1 MEALGDGVHSSGT
14 VDGDDVGDGP
24 PPAAPVAAATGA
36 ALSTLRLPPANSAF
50 LSLRFGALHNVVS
63 MAEQLR
69 KALRARGADGK
80 LINMTAGGDIDTEVF
95 QWIEHCDTF
104 IVFGSSKYG
113 EDTGNQACTCVH
125 KAALVVCFCVA
136 FSLCLSFPS
145 PRADRV
151 CSPARC
157 GAGTTSTSMP
167 SR

>member
-14 VDGDDVGDGP
+14 VDSDDVGDAP
-24 PPAAPVAAATGA
+24 PPAASVAAATGS

-69 KALRARGADGK
+69 NALRARGADGK

-95 QWIEHCDTF
+95 EWIEHCDTF

-125 KAALVVCFCVA
+125 NAALVVPFACRCR
-136 FSLCLSFPS
+136 

-151 CSPARC
+151 SSLARR

>member
-14 VDGDDVGDGP
+14 VDSDDVGGGP
-24 PPAAPVAAATGA
+24 PPAASVAAATGA

-95 QWIEHCDTF
+95 EWIEHCDTF

-125 KAALVVCFCVA
+125 NAALVVPFACR
-136 FSLCLSFPS
+136 SR

-151 CSPARC
+151 CSLARSLARC
-157 GAGTTSTSMP
+157 GAGTTSTGMP